1 MITTSSP
8 TELKIAR
15 RAMGRR
21 GQARS
26 RKPDK
31 GFCED
36 LASPAPALAREANA
50 MAYSIRIRRKTGI
63 WQTEPAIR
71 RGSPPK
77 LDDEIEVNLRGETV
91 KARVNAIT
99 TNPSKAKG
107 DPALEV
113 HTEEI

>member
-1 MITTSSP
+1 
-8 TELKIAR
+8 
-15 RAMGRR
+15 
-21 GQARS
+21 
-26 RKPDK
+26 
-31 GFCED
+31 
-36 LASPAPALAREANA
+36 

-113 HTEEI
+113 HTDDRSGEAVPYPLGWEGNGAVGCWS